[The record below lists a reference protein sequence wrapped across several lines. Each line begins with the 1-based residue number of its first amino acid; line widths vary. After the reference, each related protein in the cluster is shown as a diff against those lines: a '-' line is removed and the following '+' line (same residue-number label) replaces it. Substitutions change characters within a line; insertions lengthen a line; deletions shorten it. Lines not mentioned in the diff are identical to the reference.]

1 MAIKIY
7 GDPYFDDFAESKN
20 FHRILFKPGF
30 SVQARELTQ
39 IQSLLQAQIDRHGQY
54 SFKDGSRVVKG
65 KLSVDTELDFVKVED
80 EFSLTGDSQKRET
93 SSYLSQFVGRT
104 ITESDTGVTA
114 TVVDAVVKGGTA
126 PNGDAIENTLYIQ
139 YTGSG
144 TAKTNKTFSAGKILT
159 ATNSNG
165 ATIKAMVG
173 GGSDTDEA
181 NIIPGTDASTITGQ
195 TGKGSRVNIE
205 DGVYFISGNFV
216 FVAAQSLI
224 LENYSNTPTFLVSLQ
239 VTEEIISSTV
249 DASLLDNATG
259 TPNHT
264 APGADRYKIGTKL
277 VKHKITEADPSGAA
291 QRTTDFGSTNS
302 LITLIK
308 LDGGKIA
315 YDNTDKTSDAPLT
328 RRLARRT
335 FEESGNYSVEPFQ
348 VNVKEY
354 LNENNNN
361 GFKTVDTIETDESL
375 NTANATTFGRNRL
388 SVSVEP
394 NVAYVKGQRIEKLV
408 AEKVIVEKAREHTSA
423 AGIKRTALVG
433 NYAEAAI
440 ATLKGVPD
448 VNGYST
454 IDLFESNNHSGSAIG
469 TAKVRGIVD
478 DDEAAYV
485 RIFLFDINI
494 TTSGKSFSDVNSFEE
509 SASSNTRFQ
518 GVFKQYNSKGA
529 QLFETERDGML
540 IKLPHIA
547 TKQIS
552 TVKYTT
558 KKKFSFTGSATDT
571 RTFNLDTGE
580 SAVNVASTGY
590 LFANVSGTPTT
601 KKITQA
607 IISGGGV
614 TVDNSGATGQVSV
627 DLTNANLYGSGATA
641 TDIVL
646 IIDVEKT
653 ATHRSKQKQT
663 NVTKTGAL
671 GTVDGVANALDL
683 GKSDIFRIVSITEAG
698 NSNDIKD
705 QFELDNGQRDM
716 IYERGKV
723 FLKPGFS
730 APAGNITVTFDH
742 FTPNSAGDFY
752 SVDSYPSADY
762 ENIPAF
768 KTPRGEFNLRDVLDF
783 RPHRAD
789 SGDGIRT
796 GNGGNPQ
803 PLVNAST
810 IEFTQAYY
818 LPRIDKLLLNR
829 DGSLTVKKGV
839 ANERPKPPIA
849 DDDAMGLYDFLLKP
863 YGFKL
868 SDFRP
873 KIQNTQ
879 RYTMKDISNLDKRIK
894 NLEYYTSLSLLEQ
907 SAADVQIFDGLNSRT
922 KNGFIV
928 DGFFGHNV
936 GDPANPDYSAAID
949 KKNGHLRPKFDERNV
964 NLIRKPGEADGTQ
977 AGEAKKS
984 GSLVTLPMTTD
995 VAFIDQPYS
1004 STISNVNPYNVF
1016 TWGGVINLTP
1026 ESDEWKEV
1034 DIRPAVIIDDT
1045 AQYDQFVQMA
1055 EEEGILG
1062 TVWNEWETNWT
1073 GEEIE
1078 IKTETFFGEDGSGE
1092 LQEGER
1098 ITETKT
1104 ITTSETRDGIRT
1116 EVGFDTVYRSNG
1128 FRIVEVNFL
1137 PFIRSR
1143 KVFFDAQ
1150 LLKPNTK
1157 FYAFFDGVQLTDTT
1171 ANDSFVKSESS
1182 ITEYSDQT
1190 QVDTFEGLTGHPD
1203 GGESTLDSDGTG
1215 RIKGSFIIPRNDVM
1229 KFAAGVREFRLSDDS
1244 TNNKSLETSFAE
1256 AQYHAQGMLEVLEET
1271 IVSTKVP
1278 KLVHTEVSEDRTTV
1292 ETEVTESVEWVDPI
1306 AQTFLVDKEGGIFV
1320 KSVQIWFQTK
1330 DDSIPVRLSIR
1341 TTKNGVPTQRI
1352 VPGADKILYPSSINT
1367 STDAA
1372 ANQSTT
1378 FSFDHPVYLNQDGEY
1393 AIVLTSQCDS
1403 YNVFIAETG
1412 KEDLTNPGTVI
1423 SKQPYGGVFFS
1434 SANASTWTP
1443 EQFRDMKFKLNR
1455 AEFLN
1460 SATATLTLRN
1470 QTLNARRLGG
1480 NPFVTNTTAG
1490 SGTTFGSNPKVV
1502 LVRHPNH
1509 GMYKATQEVTIS
1521 GAVDTN
1527 GIVAARLNGTHEIS
1541 NVTHDTYTIQLSGTN
1556 SDATSNGRGGGAA
1569 VRATQN
1575 HHMDAMY
1582 PVIANLAVPGTSIRF
1597 FAQTVSTKSINGTE
1611 TGGEKDNNRFEILP
1625 NRTFT
1630 FAKPRAIYSAP
1641 NSTDSLLATSE
1652 KFDNNQTFQIECELS
1667 STKSH
1672 LSPVIDMNRTSV
1684 HTIQNRIGNSGSV
1697 AETTPRG
1704 GSELAR
1710 YITKKI
1716 VLQEEA
1722 DVANVYLNTHKPTGT
1737 DIKLF
1742 YRFVGANNKGSIFE
1756 ESFIEASPTIGTV
1769 PFNDTGFD
1777 EVEYEINPGGE
1788 NVTFGAIQFKIVLL
1802 STNTSVVPKVKDFR
1816 AICST

>member
-1 MAIKIY
+1 MAIKVY
-7 GDPYFDDFAESKN
+7 GPNQNPHFDDYVESKN

-39 IQSLLQAQIDRHGQY
+39 MQTLLQAQIDRHGQY
-54 SFKDGSRVVKG
+54 NFKNGSRVVNG
-65 KLSVDTELDFVKVED
+65 KLSIDTELDYVKVED
-80 EFSLTGDSQKRET
+80 TWNDGSSAFDT
-93 SSYLSQFVGRT
+93 STYLSQFVGTT
-104 ITESDTGVTA
+104 ITGATSGVTA
-114 TVVDAVVKGGTA
+114 TVVDHVIKGGTA
-126 PNGDAIENTLYIQ
+126 PNGNTIENTLYIQ
-139 YTGSG
+139 YTNTGSNNTTKVFAPG
-144 TAKTNKTFSAGKILT
+144 EILN
-159 ATNSNG
+159 ATNSNSQ
-165 ATIKAMVG
+165 AIKAMVG
-173 GGSDTDEA
+173 GGTDTNLSTA
-181 NIIPGTDASTITGQ
+181 GNQASGITNQ
-195 TGKGSRVNIE
+195 TGKGSRCNIE
-205 DGVYFISGNFV
+205 SGVYFISGNFV
-216 FVAAQSLI
+216 FVTEQSLI
-224 LENYSNTPTFLVSLQ
+224 LENYANTPTFLISLQ
-239 VTEEIISSTV
+239 VTEEIIDSSV

-259 TPNHT
+259 APNST

-277 VKHKITEADPSGAA
+277 VKHKITDADPTGYA

-302 LITLIK
+302 LITLLK
-308 LDGGKIA
+308 VDGGKISF
-315 YDNTDKTSDAPLT
+315 DKTDKTDDTPLT
-328 RRLARRT
+328 RRLAKRT

-354 LNENNNN
+354 LNDNSNN
-361 GFKTVDTIETDESL
+361 GFKTVGTIETDETL
-375 NTANATTFGRNRL
+375 NTANATTFGKNRL

-408 AEKVIVEKAREHTSA
+408 ADKVIVEKAREHTSA
-423 AGIKRTALVG
+423 TAIKRTALVG

-440 ATLKGVPD
+440 ASLKGVPD
-448 VNGYST
+448 VNGFAT
-454 IDLFESNNHSGSAIG
+454 IDLFESTNHSGTAIG

-494 TTSGKSFSDVNSFEE
+494 TNAAKSFSDANSFRET
-509 SASSNTRFQ
+509 ASSNTRFQ

-529 QLFETERDGML
+529 QLFETERDGTL
-540 IKLPHIA
+540 IKLPHAA
-547 TKQIS
+547 TKAIS
-552 TVKYTT
+552 SVTYTT
-558 KKKFSFTGSATDT
+558 KKKFSFTGSATAT
-571 RTFNLDTGE
+571 HTFNLDSGE
-580 SAVNVASTGY
+580 DAVNVAATGY
-590 LFANVSGTPTT
+590 IFANVSGTPFT

-614 TVDNSGATGQVSV
+614 TVDNTAETVAV
-627 DLTNANLYGSGATA
+627 NLTNANLYGSGKTA

-653 ATHRSKQKQT
+653 AAHRPKQKQT
-663 NVTKTGAL
+663 NITKTGAV

-683 GKSDIFRIVSITEAG
+683 GKTDILRIVSITEAG

-716 IYERGKV
+716 MYERGKV

-730 APAGNITVTFDH
+730 APVNNITVTFDH
-742 FTPNSAGDFY
+742 FTPNGAGDFY
-752 SVDSYPSADY
+752 SVDSYGLAEY

-789 SGDGIRT
+789 TGDGIRT
-796 GNGGNPQ
+796 GSGGNPQ

-810 IEFTQAYY
+810 ITFTQGYY

-829 DGSLTVKKGV
+829 DGSLSVKKGV
-839 ANERPKPPIA
+839 ANERPKPPTV
-849 DDDAMGLYDFLLKP
+849 DDDTMGLYDFLLKP
-863 YGFKL
+863 YGYKLGDFK
-868 SDFRP
+868 P

-879 RYTMKDISNLDKRIK
+879 RYTMKDINNLDKRIK

-907 SAADVQIFDGLNSRT
+907 SAADAQIFDGANMRT

-928 DGFFGHNV
+928 DGFFGHNI
-936 GDPANPDYSAAID
+936 GDPANPDYSVAID

-964 NLIRKPGEADGTQ
+964 NLIRAASDSGSAV
-977 AGEAKKS
+977 KS
-984 GSLVTLPMTTD
+984 GSLITMPMATD
-995 VAFIDQPYS
+995 VTYIDQPYS
-1004 STISNVNPYNVF
+1004 STVSNVNPYNVF

-1026 ESDEWKEV
+1026 TSDEWKEV

-1062 TVWNEWETNWT
+1062 TVWNEWETNWV

-1078 IKTETFFGEDGSGE
+1078 LQTQTFFGEDGSGRM
-1092 LQEGER
+1092 QEGEAFA
-1098 ITETKT
+1098 ETRT
-1104 ITTSETRDGIRT
+1104 VTTSETREGIRT
-1116 EVGFDTVYRSNG
+1116 EVGFDTVYRSDG
-1128 FRIVEVNFL
+1128 FRIVEINFL

-1150 LLKPNTK
+1150 LLKPSTK
-1157 FYAFFDGVQLTDTT
+1157 FHAFFDGVELTNTT
-1171 ANDSFVKSESS
+1171 LANSFIKEESS
-1182 ITEYSDQT
+1182 ITSYEDQT

-1203 GGESTLDSDGTG
+1203 GAGTDLISDGTG
-1215 RIKGSFIIPRNDVM
+1215 RILGSFIIPRNDVL

-1278 KLVHTEVSEDRTTV
+1278 KIVHTEVSEDRTTV
-1292 ETEVTESVEWVDPI
+1292 ETEVTETVEWVDPI
-1306 AQTFLVDKEGGIFV
+1306 AQTFLVDKDGGLFV

-1330 DDSIPVRLSIR
+1330 DTNIPVRLSIR

-1352 VPGADKILYPSSINT
+1352 VPGADKILYPGSINT

-1372 ANQSTT
+1372 ANSGTT

-1393 AIVLTSQCDS
+1393 AIVLTSQCDN

-1412 KEDLTNPGTVI
+1412 AEDLTKVGERIT
-1423 SKQPYGGVFFS
+1423 KQPYGGVFFS

-1443 EQFRDMKFKLNR
+1443 EQFRDMKFKVNR
-1455 AEFLN
+1455 AEFDIS
-1460 SATATLTLRN
+1460 SASTLTLHN
-1470 QTLNARRLGG
+1470 QVVNPRRLGG
-1480 NPFVTNTTAG
+1480 NPFVTNNTAG
-1490 SGTTFGSNPKVV
+1490 SGTTFGSNPKIV

-1509 GMYKATQEVTIS
+1509 GMYKASQQVEIS

-1527 GIVAARLNGTHEIS
+1527 GIVAARLNGTHVIS
-1541 NVTHDTYTIQLSGTN
+1541 NVTHDTYTITCSGSS
-1556 SDATSNGRGGGAA
+1556 SDATSDGRGGAA
-1569 VRATQN
+1569 LVRATQN
-1575 HHMDAMY
+1575 HHMDSMY
-1582 PVIANLAVPGTSIRF
+1582 PVIANIAVPGTSIRF
-1597 FAQTVSTKSINGTE
+1597 FAQTVSNKSINGTE
-1611 TGGEKDNNRFEILP
+1611 SGGEKDDNRFEILP

-1630 FAKPRAIYSAP
+1630 FAKPRAIYSAV
-1641 NSTDSLLATSE
+1641 NGALLAGAERFGTD
-1652 KFDNNQTFQIECELS
+1652 KTFQIECELS

-1672 LSPVIDMNRTSV
+1672 LSPVIDMERTSV

-1697 AETTPRG
+1697 TETTPRG

-1742 YRFVGANNKGSIFE
+1742 YRFVGANAKGSIFE
-1756 ESFIEASPTIGTV
+1756 ESFVEATPTIGTV

-1777 EVEYEINPGGE
+1777 EVEYAIDPGGV

-1802 STNTSVVPKVKDFR
+1802 SSNTSIVPKVKDFR